1 MIEDRLVDVVA
12 HVGLDHLCR
21 DGAVVGHRDG
31 LADVVHERTE
41 DHLVV
46 SACLFR
52 HRRRLQAVGELV
64 GDEAVA
70 DLGERLEQH
79 DHPVGDPT
87 LVLEGPSADVGPLLG
102 SGLVH
107 AAETVGIRIG
117 DGHAVMVLPL

>member
-1 MIEDRLVDVVA
+1 MVSLNR
-12 HVGLDHLCR
+12 
-21 DGAVVGHRDG
+21 

-46 SACLFR
+46 GAGLLG
-52 HRRRLQAVGELV
+52 HRRRLQAMRELIS
-64 GDEAVA
+64 DEAIA
-70 DLGERLEQH
+70 DLGKRLEQH

-87 LVLEGPSADVGPLLG
+87 LVLEGPGADVGPLLG

-117 DGHAVMVLPL
+117 DGHAAMVLPL